1 MWDLKRLFQKHACDI
16 NRFLR
21 KRGHRPD
28 VAADLT
34 QDVFLRMLT
43 SAPPERDDNPRAY
56 LRRVA
61 RNLSVDLYRREHLV
75 EKADLPGDE
84 YDGVP
89 DPAPDPETI
98 AHDRQR
104 LAIANQAL
112 MELPERTRR
121 AFELYRLGDMT
132 IAEVAAELNLSVSRT
147 WSLIHHAYQHL
158 RIRLKDGGD

>member
-1 MWDLKRLFQKHACDI
+1 MWDLKRLFQKHSRDI

-34 QDVFLRMLT
+34 QDVFLRIL
-43 SAPPERDDNPRAY
+43 SAAPPERDDNPLAY

-61 RNLSVDLYRREHLV
+61 RNLSIDLYRREQLV
-75 EKADLPGDE
+75 EKGELPDE
-84 YDGVP
+84 EYGGVA
-89 DPAPDPETI
+89 DPAPNPETI
-98 AHDRQR
+98 NHDRQR
-104 LAIANQAL
+104 LAMAHRAL

-132 IAEVAAELNLSVSRT
+132 IAEVAAELDLSVSRT
-147 WSLIHHAYQHL
+147 WSLIQHAYLHL
-158 RIRLKDGGD
+158 RSRLKEGGD